1 MNNLE
6 LYWGPRDGALMEMP
20 VTTNGYGETKR
31 PAVVNFKGAEY
42 RIFSIKDMPDKK
54 PQAGVKYIGVFNGK
68 SE

>member
-1 MNNLE
+1 
-6 LYWGPRDGALMEMP
+6 MEMP